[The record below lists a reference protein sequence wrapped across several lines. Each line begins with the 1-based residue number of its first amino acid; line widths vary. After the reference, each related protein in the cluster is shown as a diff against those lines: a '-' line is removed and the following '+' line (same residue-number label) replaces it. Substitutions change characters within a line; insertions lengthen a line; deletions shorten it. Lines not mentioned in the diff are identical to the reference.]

1 MAAVNLEQA
10 VPTSRSPR
18 LRNVAGPVRVVQDPV
33 IVLIA
38 ILAGS
43 AVVPRVNPL
52 PAELAVRLRKG
63 AAREPQGDA
72 ATDHFRLVNVA

>member
-1 MAAVNLEQA
+1 M
-10 VPTSRSPR
+10 
-18 LRNVAGPVRVVQDPV
+18 

-52 PAELAVRLRKG
+52 PAEPAVRLRKG
-63 AAREPQGDA
+63 AAREPQGNA
-72 ATDHFRLVNVA
+72 AADHFGLVNVA